1 MAGTP
6 AKQWSGAPQ
15 TRTPG
20 YCLCAF
26 LQTPTQS
33 LSASDQALLPFRYRK
48 IPGDKCQGGMNP
60 AREVKDLKK
69 KCTSNFLNPTKQ
81 DSRPQGHSL
90 SQNPAPP
97 PLGYTE
103 NTHFLSPTQKQNSK
117 SNSVPIILAIV
128 GLMLV
133 TVVAGV
139 LIVKKY
145 VCGGRFLVHRY
156 SVLQQHAEA
165 DGVEALDST
174 SHAKSGY
181 HDDSDEDL
189 LE

>member
-1 MAGTP
+1 MPT
-6 AKQWSGAPQ
+6 SF
-15 TRTPG
+15 
-20 YCLCAF
+20 CLCV
-26 LQTPTQS
+26 LII
-33 LSASDQALLPFRYRK
+33 K
-48 IPGDKCQGGMNP
+48 
-60 AREVKDLKK
+60 
-69 KCTSNFLNPTKQ
+69 
-81 DSRPQGHSL
+81 
-90 SQNPAPP
+90 
-97 PLGYTE
+97 
-103 NTHFLSPTQKQNSK
+103 NSK

-165 DGVEALDST
+165 NGVDGVDALDT
-174 SHAKSGY
+174 ASHANKSGY

>member
-1 MAGTP
+1 MSP
-6 AKQWSGAPQ
+6 
-15 TRTPG
+15 
-20 YCLCAF
+20 
-26 LQTPTQS
+26 
-33 LSASDQALLPFRYRK
+33 
-48 IPGDKCQGGMNP
+48 
-60 AREVKDLKK
+60 E
-69 KCTSNFLNPTKQ
+69 KQ
-81 DSRPQGHSL
+81 DSRPQGHNL

-103 NTHFLSPTQKQNSK
+103 NTHSLSPTQKQNSK
-117 SNSVPIILAIV
+117 SSSVPIILATV

-165 DGVEALDST
+165 NGVDGVDALDT
-174 SHAKSGY
+174 ASHTTKSGY

>member
-1 MAGTP
+1 MPKRPSSLTGVTVGSRLTLVLVLCFPVVKPTPIAVAITDDILGDFHKLVSSRLHISHSLPDRMTTAP
-6 AKQWSGAPQ
+6 AKQW
-15 TRTPG
+15 
-20 YCLCAF
+20 
-26 LQTPTQS
+26 
-33 LSASDQALLPFRYRK
+33 YRK
-48 IPGDKCQGGMNP
+48 IPGDRCQGGMNP

-69 KCTSNFLNPTKQ
+69 KCTSNFLNPK
-81 DSRPQGHSL
+81 
-90 SQNPAPP
+90 
-97 PLGYTE
+97 
-103 NTHFLSPTQKQNSK
+103 KQNSK

-165 DGVEALDST
+165 DGVDALDT
-174 SHAKSGY
+174 ASHAKSGY
-181 HDDSDEDL
+181 HDDSDEIQL
-189 LE
+189 GPSYA